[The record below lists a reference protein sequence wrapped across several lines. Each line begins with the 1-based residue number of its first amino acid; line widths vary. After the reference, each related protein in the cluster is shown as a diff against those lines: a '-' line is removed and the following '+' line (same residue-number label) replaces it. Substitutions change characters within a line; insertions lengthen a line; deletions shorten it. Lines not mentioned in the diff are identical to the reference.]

1 MAYTLSSPGSVS
13 SSSIWTLTFP
23 ISLSST
29 YVGNS
34 LPSGAYSL
42 AVSIGTISQTFTFTK
57 FFADVDGNGN
67 VNGTDASIWSTSYGK
82 GLGNVYYHSYD
93 DFNSDGVVNGSDYAQ
108 YAANFGHSLS
118 PSGSFSGPMFSG
130 RSLTQNGTG
139 RILANLAPRDLYYS
153 SQWQVLEERAMNADT
168 GTLQVNDQNVW
179 GQAYVDEMVLRDSRS
194 LGNTTGSGNLGL
206 TGSGLDSR
214 IYVEQDANWNT
225 TSLLDNAGNALEDIV
240 YDPYG
245 NVSVL
250 NAGLASIAPE
260 GFNWQYFHQGG
271 RLDLTTGNYLFR
283 HRDYSPTLARWTEA
297 DWIKG
302 YKDGMDLYLDERDNP
317 VDLLDPQ
324 GSAPLPAGRM
334 PKRPGPAQP
343 PGGLRCRTDLTD
355 CNTKCGAQYLICNAL
370 LDEET

>member
-1 MAYTLSSPGSVS
+1 MRR
-13 SSSIWTLTFP
+13 
-23 ISLSST
+23 
-29 YVGNS
+29 
-34 LPSGAYSL
+34 SGARPTAKVL
-42 AVSIGTISQTFTFTK
+42 AT
-57 FFADVDGNGN
+57 
-67 VNGTDASIWSTSYGK
+67 
-82 GLGNVYYHSYD
+82 YYHSYD

-194 LGNTTGSGNLGL
+194 LGNTTGYGNLGL

-260 GFNWQYFHQGG
+260 GFGWQYFHQGG
-271 RLDLTTGNYLFR
+271 RLDLTTGNYSFR
-283 HRDYSPTLARWTEA
+283 HRDYSPTLGRWGEEEPSGPT
-297 DWIKG
+297 
-302 YKDGMDLYLDERDNP
+302 YVDGLNLYLGESDNP
-317 VDLLDPQ
+317 IGRVDPSGELDWGWITKVTGGVVTVGGVVVGVVFLPKWWNNYSQ
-324 GSAPLPAGRM
+324 EQHRCDVLKNFCTTLIASANPNRCSLNYCITNLPGCGFGAIADLAKATARGI
-334 PKRPGPAQP
+334 PGTGITG
-343 PGGLRCRTDLTD
+343 PGG
-355 CNTKCGAQYLICNAL
+355 Y
-370 LDEET
+370 